1 MALWFCNYAP
11 MSMNVYLKLIFFSVS
26 LFWGE
31 LNYVIELGELHD
43 FKSYTGF
50 QYLTIP
56 SVIQSPLD
64 LIFPTLNNFALET
77 LELVCLYIV

>member
-1 MALWFCNYAP
+1 MAFWFCNYALCQRT
-11 MSMNVYLKLIFFSVS
+11 YHLKLFFSTQSV
-26 LFWGE
+26 LGE
-31 LNYVIELGELHD
+31 PIYVIELRERHD

-64 LIFPTLNNFALET
+64 LTFPTLNNFALET
-77 LELVCLYIV
+77 LELACLYIV